1 MDVATGRRF
10 SKNCRAVLWLQSM
23 QAIRPSHTL
32 LARGWLFAAG
42 VALTGCQPADTGNAD
57 DEKAADQPVVNLPAV
72 TPVTPMD
79 REALLLA
86 VAKAASA
93 RAIGMDDS
101 AAQREL
107 EGQPFE
113 FAIRFGCSGA
123 AKDLRSAPLG
133 WSYQQE
139 TLRVRAKP
147 TITADDRI
155 AATIGGEVVEA
166 IEGFWVPLP
175 WVLQSNCPAI
185 ETQPQASV
193 DPTEEDDQTADDGDQ
208 ASLRWPKVGI
218 AQFFTRN
225 DARTGRRD
233 RRAYEAV
240 VKVEQGSPVRPQ
252 GFNLVLSGRLR
263 AVPGEGVIECVVK
276 ASDTPPDCIISAHI
290 DEVRIEQPEDGSV
303 LARWSS

>member
-1 MDVATGRRF
+1 MEVATGRRF
-10 SKNCRAVLWLQSM
+10 SKNCRAVLWLHSM

-32 LARGWLFAAG
+32 LDCGWLFAAG

-57 DEKAADQPVVNLPAV
+57 DDNAADQPVVNMPAV

-93 RAIGMDDS
+93 RAIGIDDS

-107 EGQPFE
+107 EGQPLE

-155 AATIGGEVVEA
+155 AATIGGEAVEA

-175 WVLQSNCPAI
+175 WVLQSNCPAN
-185 ETQPQASV
+185 ETQPQATAE
-193 DPTEEDDQTADDGDQ
+193 PTAEDDQTADAGDQ
-208 ASLRWPKVGI
+208 PSLRWPKIGV

-225 DARTGRRD
+225 DARTRRRD

-240 VKVEQGSPVRPQ
+240 VKVEQGAPVGSQ

-263 AVPGEGVIECVVK
+263 PVPGKRVIECV
-276 ASDTPPDCIISAHI
+276 AELSDTPPDCVVSAHI